1 MKASLYFFILYDRPE
16 KVSDSDISFVVPEKK
31 SEMPECLYTYE
42 KYDDKKYKYN
52 KIYKVDKS
60 LGKGEKKNEYY
71 FEFIIKEE
79 KYRISFD
86 SKGNT
91 FVYDIRLVFGKKIL
105 EIVRNISQNKEYI
118 KKTEIFIEALKENKE
133 ETLIDTLYKETLH
146 LYKKKKG
153 FSFLIGL
160 FVKIYKKKDLCSK
173 LLKTFKEMNDNKK
186 DNEKNQDRKPF
197 LKDYI
202 PDLEKIKSEADKYN
216 TIDFYGIILSY
227 FNYYDYNKF
236 GSILKELYD
245 KKPKDLFEI
254 MIIYNTHLKNLIREN
269 SDFFNKFISYT
280 IENKDFDCFGKALNY
295 INDIETFL
303 IAITYCIENNKEDIL
318 SKCKD
323 NDKII
328 KLDNLKFKEKEKNK
342 GKNIIISSDES
353 SNNYIKRTLEMI
365 EEIINFSSENDMV
378 LVHFTNSFWY
388 YILNCFNEPNQENI
402 ENCNKIRMTFIKYY
416 DLVTKV
422 IKKNEN
428 KIKKDVINY
437 YEKDE
442 FAILLDEII
451 RKYLNHEKSLTN
463 IEKLG
468 FISKHNPFY
477 NKENINFS
485 NKRELDILDLFNL
498 NDINNDFVHDFKGM
512 GFESIF
518 KDKLPEY
525 IKKIMDKIK
534 TVKNFIPTIE
544 LINIDNLDN
553 KNLFLDILNKKYEN
567 IIVNNIK
574 NLKSQDLKEAIDV
587 IVQITLK
594 NYFYKDGQKKF
605 DFIENQIKNLDKS
618 IIADIFIEI
627 LNVLY
632 NKNDNEDENIDKED
646 ENRDKE
652 DNSEEEKNNIEEENS
667 NKDEDYNEEENDK
680 FYQLR
685 NYIID
690 EFSKNI
696 NNSSDINNIIK
707 LINIFK
713 GNNKINDNENNQNI
727 NPTEKEIKNI
737 KIINEILNKLIK
749 AHSFNRDDFFSNN
762 QNINIELL
770 YALYKNEIITKDE
783 HNNQDYYE
791 EIQNV
796 LKEIKNDIAGDIK
809 KSKLEEFLKMDKS
822 IIIERLS
829 LMNLYEKFDPD
840 INYDALKKQNDKI
853 KKDINT
859 LIFIKANLIE
869 YYKETYQDKITS
881 MKEVIENNK
890 NKRIK
895 EYRDGKIENLI
906 EEIGENG
913 EKLENGIDL
922 KDLAN
927 KINDVK
933 NFLLFKVIYKN
944 NPGKNENEHFYNA
957 YNKLNSIKSLLNK
970 ENGNINDIINTLD
983 KDYKQII
990 NEIREKLSKIE
1001 EDKVRDFITTL
1012 EKYCDIKDTKLM
1024 KELTILFKAKKYEID
1039 IKAIIFFFEY
1049 FQKYNQK
1056 WNELFP
1062 KKDYQK
1068 ENEND
1073 FNHIKKDLQLLQ
1085 KNDIYDY
1092 ELIKPYNTIF
1102 KCLYEKNEAIDFLFK
1117 KTKDDIKELK
1127 KKIQPTDRT
1136 IDINDIISTEKCI
1149 YDITEMKKLKD
1160 NFKIF
1165 NYITNMNQERIDN
1178 FKTYSKIY
1186 NSIIELDDSAEDLED
1201 NIHAQVLKLI
1211 KNSTLSILQDT
1222 EIFLYYDDVK
1232 KKYIGDEENEDKKDI
1247 NDLINL
1253 KNQIH
1258 IKNNEEYSEDSE
1270 LNSKFKDLIFF
1281 KRIISEIEL
1290 INRDMKIL
1298 RKKGSSLPIQ
1308 ITITISKNKN
1318 EDPSIKY
1325 KIDKLQTNFEF
1336 IKKFLFDAKNTYISQ
1351 LNSNYKEKLNLRFV
1365 YGKQFR
1371 TIMKHLG
1378 SDYKIDSFLR
1388 YILNNTDNNESVN
1401 EGEKITLYNANDY
1414 IKYYEIYNQNSLD
1427 MISKYITSLFNKN
1440 NKESVKEH
1448 YYQIGIKTKEIYKG
1462 IDIYECGKLTMEES
1476 ILILFLEKTNNLPIA
1491 QNVLIANKETSSEE
1505 IQAFFHRAIL
1515 CIYNTLFV
1523 VGINDSF
1530 TEYQKSIMNS
1540 YIDNLLTYKYNLYKN
1555 DKNMKD
1561 INRLSSKDYLE
1572 SYIVFVYDEKN
1583 RNIIPFINEINK
1595 FTPKD
1600 EEKKNIEEGFDK
1612 KSGNFELKRS
1622 GTIRRS
1628 SIKINKDID
1637 YSSKFENILV
1647 ITSEI
1652 CGLGKSEKIRQ
1663 MITIEQ
1669 KKKYFTFQ
1677 LGGILTKTTIYE
1689 KLKNLIDEINRV
1701 KTAENLEY
1709 KNIAI
1714 HLNLTESKETTIINE
1729 FFFSFLITKF
1739 YTNNENIIYVPKD
1752 IYIYIEIPNCFENY
1766 FSHFGIL
1773 KIFKKDNI
1781 TFENMPKFNYSKDY
1795 INIFERMLG
1804 HKLNEDIQKFVEQYI
1819 GVEKYSYHQINIFM
1833 KLFISQYNKFSTRL
1847 TFLDNG
1853 EDVTEKCIQE
1863 FAYCTKY
1870 FTNGGF
1876 PRLLT
1881 GLFEKEEKQDYLDK
1895 LSKIFDNDL
1904 INTKKDDY
1912 INKLS
1917 KIFDKDLRNLKKE
1930 VFINQLSK
1938 IFDKDIKNM
1947 KKDEYMNELSEVYD
1961 SIMKKEDYIDKLSRI
1976 YDNDLHNIQFETP
1989 LIFIIKKEKQSF
2001 YDELMIPTKD
2011 SEESKKY
2018 QKSSDYLRRIKQV
2031 LDLPYSKK
2039 DLLSIIEEK
2048 NNNYVITND
2057 NFKKM
2062 VLLVYRI
2069 IADVPVII
2077 MGDTGCGKTA
2087 LITVLNQIIHNGGNT
2102 LYLDKMKMMGPDGK
2116 LNKNKYNIDDE
2127 KNKTIPSLIIIN
2139 IHPGITDKIL
2149 CDYMEKVNKIAE
2161 KDNKEIWLFFDEMN
2175 TCLSLSLLTE
2185 IFINRTYNEKPLC
2198 KNIRIIGACNPYRR
2212 RKGNKEKCGLSL
2224 SNDNE
2229 EELVYLVQPL
2239 PQSLLYYVFSFG
2251 SIDSEDEKKYIHS
2264 IIQKSFTKEENTL
2277 HNITRDAIS
2286 ACHIYLREKFD
2297 ASVVSLREI
2306 ARFSKCIEFFNNYF
2320 DIKNKFENKNR
2331 KIKLENNKKNNK
2343 LRSIICSIYL
2353 CYYIRLTSKDL
2364 RSQFEQKL
2372 RPILLKLIN
2381 NDENFK
2387 EEDVSFIKAI
2397 KNNKD
2402 LTNEIIKNGEKIEQ
2416 FGDFIKIEQDYL
2428 IEQIDLDKGIG
2439 KNSLLKENVFL
2450 LFVSV
2455 ITNIPLIIIG
2465 KPGTGKSLSAQLIC
2479 KSMRGKYSKKNTF
2492 FHEFKKINQIYF
2504 QGSESTQPEDVQ
2516 RLFRKGENK
2525 LENYK
2530 KRKIDE
2536 KDIPIIMILFDE
2548 LGLAERSKS
2557 NPLKVLHSKLEYTG
2571 KEEGISFVGISNY
2584 TLDAAKVNR
2593 ALVLS
2598 VPDLDQE
2605 LEDLINTSQNIVES
2619 IESEA
2624 TERKLKNE
2632 KIFEII
2638 SKTYFA
2644 YKQEL
2649 KIIKEL
2655 VVYQNY
2661 LKEKYIQKNEKD
2673 NNQKNE
2679 EEQKE
2684 KSASIH
2690 TEEEK
2695 TKTSNDKII
2704 NENNT
2709 FESIKTE
2716 KLFKNL
2722 YKKEKK
2728 IRIDFHGNR
2737 DFYYLIK
2744 GIAYKLVSI
2753 GETTDKDKVPIIIKY
2768 IERNF
2773 GGIEYEIDIDFKNI
2787 PEGMRKEVNLIK
2799 IILKKYNENY
2809 EKEITKLNSVYLF
2822 TQLYNKECEKI
2833 DPKSNLIVEN
2843 KLIEEYDLSG
2853 SINDNINDNNSRYL
2867 LLEISPTLSTLIYQN
2882 IVLQSKLK
2890 PVELYDG
2897 STFIKDNNKE
2907 YRFRKINQIQDDA
2920 QKDKLI
2926 VIENLNQ
2933 IHPFLFDLYNMNYII
2948 KDESKYVRICL
2959 ENFNEQLTKI
2969 NDKFR
2974 IIILV
2979 DKNFVKK
2986 CDLAFLNRLE
2996 KLILTFDNLLDSDSK
3011 NISKN
3016 LINEINL
3023 KKIIGKY
3030 ENINYSL
3037 EDLLINCGD
3046 EDIQG
3051 LIYYFN
3057 NELKKGEEEQD
3068 NDEKKEKKAEVEEKI
3083 KNQVINKIYKILP
3096 QDIICIL
3103 PDTNKIKEMYKRGQN
3118 IFYNF
3123 EDYINDNELKNN
3135 KYKISIIYTFT
3146 SIANIVRGLN
3156 QDMRIM
3162 ISQINS
3168 ENELKDIIYEL
3179 KKKNENN
3186 KGKKEY
3192 NIIID
3197 FEQSNSKII
3206 KFVSNFIMNK
3216 IKDDEHKY
3224 NYILIIHIN
3233 RHFKY
3238 NENKNK
3244 KNKERI
3250 YSLPDINPK
3259 INQIFIDD
3267 LNSNNEIKLKDLLIM
3282 DIKQVLKKYKK
3293 FLKLREEFDKSLI
3306 NILTEE
3312 LRDPKLEKKEINDY
3326 INKIQSYMNENKE
3339 IKNKI
3344 IEMAYNIS
3352 EDDDVEQISNCKD
3365 IIENLYNTNYIKKY
3379 TIDIKSCL
3387 IKYIKD
3393 NIFIKNFEKI
3403 IKKLEDNNIL
3413 TTIFN
3418 LQNNNFEV
3426 INRDDVENLLLTYLD
3441 TFKIVK
3447 NEQYKP
3453 KFLFKY
3459 NIPGLYKF
3467 YQDISYYISK
3477 DIASNYFYYEKKI
3490 RETKNL
3496 DDKIKDDFHEQEQM
3510 YLYKVIEN
3518 LKISENKFLN
3528 ELLNKV
3534 SANLIF
3540 AEYVTFYLEKYK
3552 KENKFN
3558 EKNNIYHK
3566 LIEIL
3571 LKLRFNEENEIIQ
3584 ENNSLNIL
3592 CLKIMWIESNV
3603 NYILNIFQIFESAN
3617 QICNKLVD
3625 KVEDLIFNEDENKLK
3640 YITNENKKHSK
3651 EVNECFY
3658 ILLASI
3664 CYCITSE
3671 EINLTELTNNIEK
3684 NEIDIEYYLFNL
3696 KEINKTLQNLNNDL
3710 HLSLNEMYIIDEFI
3724 KVIEIFIKKNNIKK
3738 INELKNLIRDNAK
3751 IIQKYHN
3758 NEDKKTLIE
3767 ELSKNFEKIYES
3779 IKKDASKNIDNFYD
3793 NLRYIFYKEIQK
3805 ISDDSYRYTIFE
3817 KVIENDEILKKSNKI
3832 LQILL
3837 KKYVPIDK
3845 YMENK
3850 KYILENNDDIIILI
3864 EGKLKDNFTLSETL
3878 LYFFENSSL
3887 NYLRNKKEIKGN
3899 NNEKKLVP
3907 LDLEEE
3913 PFTILKDC
3921 YQFLNDYIN
3930 TPGKFDSQKKEICKL
3945 YCIGYI
3951 KTYIYKFAKALEDD
3965 KYKDKYPKNIR
3976 DFIKRDVKEKEEN
3989 KILKI
3994 MRLYFY
4000 KILYND
4006 FTINVFLDKKL
4017 INKFGLK
4024 EFNDYKNLIKTD
4036 ELENINKID
4045 YQIKT
4050 LQEGYQNVYKM
4061 IEKYKVDHFEKM
4073 VKKTD
4078 DLNIIEEYGLDNFYI
4093 VSYNIILINLQLV
4106 NCNNNS
4112 DIMKNFYNNVCMP
4125 IFGKNKDKLLSNAI
4139 QLFYDINKYKSIK
4152 QSYNIDS
4159 NKINSL
4165 FYGYRFCLNALSSK
4179 NTSGIYYLLYTN
4191 DKINEYFYPGNN
4203 IKKNKIYSSIIEHF
4217 KKRPNEG
4224 CYVCLCKEG
4233 GYYFSIPS
4241 GFPGQRELGKKCPK
4255 CNQPIGSKG
4264 KGWIYESIESI
4275 KRKDFYRIL
4284 KDEKEEKKINQNDD
4298 NRKKLKS
4305 INHITLN
4312 EYKKKYI
4319 EKMDH
4324 KEEKGI
4330 YIPLDKS
4337 DFKSDSKIVRNLSQ
4351 ISFRLLNYILYSH
4364 LFFAKLISEGE
4375 NDFDK
4380 YLPKEMSWIEAIYE
4394 NWNIL
4399 KNELLKI
4406 KINSIEKFTSYIFT
4420 SLFPKLNSQ
4429 SHIETYEK
4437 LIEFEGELEKLIQK
4451 SIEDYK
4457 TELSKNEDIKKQN
4470 DEDKNSFIS
4479 LLKETYS
4486 SYYYRD
4492 TLPFYEYFYYTDY
4505 LNKKY
4510 IIEKMS
4516 HMEDNKYP
4524 LLKYYLDSYNK
4535 DKSDKNKYSLE
4546 DLNLFKTV
4554 LNLFN
4559 ENYSNRISKKDAK
4572 NKILKDEKIYKNNED
4587 KINKFIKFYNNIR
4600 KKGTRELGIENP
4612 ITDFLL
4618 IDNEFGEAYKNIYN
4632 NFINEQNMKLEKLL
4646 DEKIDKGIF
4655 DINCKNKINIQQI
4668 DENEIFTLNLPK
4680 KISFLDILYNSSYRK
4695 ILDSISRDYEVYK
4708 EFVINYDLI
4717 EKYMTELLLSNK
4729 KLLTSNITEFID
4741 NTELFSNQ
4749 VTDIMSTF
4757 YKKYNVESI
4766 SLEDKADIFIYCEE
4780 NQNDDSLY
4788 KNIIKDFSTLIK
4800 YLNDIKNENNTMEI
4814 TEKTYIYKL
4823 IDILKDKFSI
4833 NFQKLFSNKDNF
4845 TVGKTLGIFGY
4856 LFKKIFE
4863 NIKNDMDLD
4872 TNGLSK
4878 ESKEKI
4884 DNYNEK
4890 EKCHPIKKRDFA
4902 AAIRLFAT
4910 FVLYL
4915 EDDKENKIK
4924 LNNNNIVNYLK
4935 PEDLWDKDVFSD
4947 EYFKKNLIE
4956 LKSFNLKI
4964 NSIISLY
4971 DYLVEDIKDDSD
4983 EAVKKF
4989 IEERNK
4995 IAEDKNTKV
5004 DDPGDKINE
5013 DSDDNRSSNGSDDDE
5028 NVNDD
5033 DD

>member
-1 MKASLYFFILYDRPE
+1 MTTSLYFFILYDRPE
-16 KVSDSDISFVVPEKK
+16 KISDNDISFVIPEKQ
-31 SEMPECLYTYE
+31 SQIPECFYTYE
-42 KYDDKKYKYN
+42 KYDNNKYYYN

-60 LGKGEKKNEYY
+60 LGQGDKKNEYY
-71 FEFIIKEE
+71 FEFIIGEE
-79 KYRISFD
+79 KYRISFET
-86 SKGNT
+86 KKNT

-105 EIVRNISQNKEYI
+105 EIVRNINQNKEYI
-118 KKTEIFIEALKENKE
+118 KKTEIFIEALKKNKE
-133 ETLIDTLYKETLH
+133 ENLIDTLYKEAIN

-160 FVKIYKKKDLCSK
+160 FVKIYKKKDLCSE
-173 LLKTFKEMNDNKK
+173 LLKIFKEMNYKKK
-186 DNEKNQDRKPF
+186 DNDKNLDRKSF

-202 PDLEKIKSEADKYN
+202 PDLETIKSEADKYN

-227 FNYYDYNKF
+227 FNYYDYNNF
-236 GSILKELYD
+236 VSILKELYD
-245 KKPKDLFEI
+245 KKQEDLFEI

-269 SDFFNKFISYT
+269 SDFFNTFISYT
-280 IENKDFDCFGKALNY
+280 IKNKDFNCFEKALNY

-303 IAITYCIENNKEDIL
+303 NAITYCIKKNKEDIL

-342 GKNIIISSDES
+342 GKNTIIFSDEI
-353 SNNYIKRTLEMI
+353 SNNYITEIMKKI
-365 EEIINFSSENDMV
+365 EDIIGFSSENDMI

-388 YILNCFNEPNQENI
+388 YILYCFREPNQENI
-402 ENCNKIRMTFIKYY
+402 LNCKNIRMTFIKYY

-422 IKKNEN
+422 FKNKES
-428 KIKKDVINY
+428 KIKKDAINY

-442 FAILLDEII
+442 FAILLDQII
-451 RKYLNHEKSLTN
+451 RKYLNNEKYMTN

-468 FISKHNPFY
+468 LITKYNPFY
-477 NKENINFS
+477 STENINFS
-485 NKRELDILDLFNL
+485 NKRDLDILDLFNL
-498 NDINNDFVHDFKGM
+498 NDIDNDFVQYFKGM

-534 TVKNFIPTIE
+534 TIKNFIPTIE

-553 KNLFLDILNKKYEN
+553 KNLFLDILNKKYES
-567 IIVNNIK
+567 IIVNNIQ
-574 NLKSQDLKEAIDV
+574 NLKGQDLKEAIDA

-594 NYFYKDGQKKF
+594 NYIYKEAQERF
-605 DFIENQIKNLDKS
+605 EFIENQIKNLDKS

-627 LNVLY
+627 INVLY
-632 NKNDNEDENIDKED
+632 NKNDKED

-652 DNSEEEKNNIEEENS
+652 DNSEEEKNNKEEKSNEDENS
-667 NKDEDYNEEENDK
+667 NEEENDK
-680 FYQLR
+680 FCELR
-685 NYIID
+685 KYIID
-690 EFSKNI
+690 EFSKNM

-707 LINIFK
+707 LINTFK
-713 GNNKINDNENNQNI
+713 GNNKINDKENNQND
-727 NPTEKEIKNI
+727 NPTEKEDKNT

-749 AHSFNRDDFFSNN
+749 DHSFNRDDFFSNN

-770 YALYKNEIITKDE
+770 SALYKNNIIIKDE
-783 HNNQDYYE
+783 NNNQIYYD
-791 EIQNV
+791 EIQKL
-796 LKEIKNDIAGDIK
+796 LKEIKKDIDGDIK
-809 KSKLEEFLKMDKS
+809 KSKLEEFLKIDES
-822 IIIERLS
+822 LIIQRLS
-829 LMNLYEKFDPD
+829 LMNLYENFETEKNYNELKNQNNEINRD
-840 INYDALKKQNDKI
+840 IDTLK
-853 KKDINT
+853 
-859 LIFIKANLIE
+859 FIKDNLIE
-869 YYKETYQDKITS
+869 YYKETYQEKITS

-895 EYRDGKIENLI
+895 EYKGGKIKNLI
-906 EEIGENG
+906 EEIGEKG
-913 EKLENGIDL
+913 EKGNDL
-922 KDLAN
+922 KELAK
-927 KINDVK
+927 KIDSVK
-933 NFLLFKVIYKN
+933 KFLLFEVIYKN
-944 NPGKNENEHFYNA
+944 NPGRNENEHFENA
-957 YNKLNSIKSLLNK
+957 YKKLDSIKKLLNK
-970 ENGNINDIINTLD
+970 GNDKIDEIINSLD
-983 KDYKQII
+983 KDYRQII
-990 NEIREKLSKIE
+990 KEIREKLSKNEDRARNFIE
-1001 EDKVRDFITTL
+1001 TL
-1012 EKYCDIKDTKLM
+1012 KNYFNIKDKNLM
-1024 KELTILFKAKKYEID
+1024 NELTILFKAKKYEID
-1039 IKAIIFFFEY
+1039 INGILFFFEY
-1049 FQKYNQK
+1049 FQKDNQI
-1056 WNELFP
+1056 WNKLFP

-1073 FNHIKKDLQLLQ
+1073 FNHIKNDLKLL
-1085 KNDIYDY
+1085 KSNGIYDY
-1092 ELIKPYNTIF
+1092 ESIKPYNTIF
-1102 KCLYEKNEAIDFLFK
+1102 TCLYEKNEAIDFLFK
-1117 KTKDDIKELK
+1117 KTINDIEGLK

-1136 IDINDIISTEKCI
+1136 INIKDIISTEKCI
-1149 YDITEMKKLKD
+1149 YDITEMKKIKD

-1165 NYITNMNQERIDN
+1165 AYIKNMTPERIEN
-1178 FKTYSKIY
+1178 FETYSKIY
-1186 NSIIELDDSAEDLED
+1186 NSIIELDDSADELED

-1211 KNSTLSILQDT
+1211 KDSTLSILQDT

-1232 KKYIGDEENEDKKDI
+1232 KKKIGDKENEDKKNI

-1258 IKNNEEYSEDSE
+1258 IKNDEEYSLDPG

-1290 INRDMKIL
+1290 INKDMKIL

-1308 ITITISKNKN
+1308 ITITISKKKD
-1318 EDPSIKY
+1318 EDPSIEY
-1325 KIDKLQTNFEF
+1325 KIDKFQTNFEF
-1336 IKKFLFDAKNTYISQ
+1336 IKNFLFNAKNTYISQ
-1351 LNSNYKEKLNLRFV
+1351 LNSNYKEKLNLRFL

-1388 YILNNTDNNESVN
+1388 YILNNTDNKESVI
-1401 EGEKITLYNANDY
+1401 EGEKISVRNADDY
-1414 IKYYEIYNQNSLD
+1414 IKFYELYNQNSLD
-1427 MISKYITSLFNKN
+1427 MISQYITSLFYKN
-1440 NKESVKEH
+1440 NKKSVKEH
-1448 YYQIGIKTKEIYKG
+1448 YYQIGIKTEEIYKG
-1462 IDIYECGKLTMEES
+1462 IDIYKCGKLSMEES
-1476 ILILFLEKTNNLPIA
+1476 ILNLFLEKTNSLPIA

-1515 CIYNTLFV
+1515 CIYNSLFV

-1540 YIDNLLTYKYNLYKN
+1540 YIDNLLTYKYNIYKK
-1555 DKNMKD
+1555 DKKIID
-1561 INRLSSKDYLE
+1561 INRLKSKDYLE
-1572 SYIVFVYDEKN
+1572 SYIVFLYDEKN
-1583 RNIIPFINEINK
+1583 RNIIPFINEIIK
-1595 FTPKD
+1595 FTPKVD
-1600 EEKKNIEEGFDK
+1600 EKNIIEEGFDK
-1612 KSGNFELKRS
+1612 KSGNFKLKRS
-1622 GTIRRS
+1622 PSFRQNYIE
-1628 SIKINKDID
+1628 IKENID

-1663 MITIEQ
+1663 MIIQEN
-1669 KKKYFTFQ
+1669 KEYFTFQ

-1689 KLKNLIDEINRV
+1689 KLKNLLDEINKV
-1701 KTAENLEY
+1701 KTAKNLEY

-1766 FSHFGIL
+1766 FSQFGIL
-1773 KIFKKDNI
+1773 KIFKKYNI
-1781 TFENMPKFNYSKDY
+1781 TFENMPKFKYTKDY
-1795 INIFERMLG
+1795 INIFTRMLG
-1804 HKLNEDIQKFVEQYI
+1804 HKSNEDIQKFVEHYI
-1819 GVEKYSYHQINIFM
+1819 GVEKYSYHQINIFI
-1833 KLFISQYNKFSTRL
+1833 KLFISQYNKFSTTL
-1847 TFLDNG
+1847 KFLDNNLN
-1853 EDVTEKCIQE
+1853 DVTDKCIQE
-1863 FAYCTKY
+1863 FANCTKY

-1881 GLFEKEEKQDYLDK
+1881 GLFEKEEKQDYIDK
-1895 LSKIFDNDL
+1895 LSKIFDIDL
-1904 INTKKDDY
+1904 QYMKKHDY

-1917 KIFDKDLRNLKKE
+1917 KIFDNDLRNMKKE
-1930 VFINQLSK
+1930 VFINKLSK
-1938 IFDKDIKNM
+1938 IFDNNIRNM
-1947 KKDEYMNELSEVYD
+1947 KKDDYMSELSEVYD

-1976 YDNDLHNIQFETP
+1976 YDNDLRNMHFETP
-1989 LIFIIKKEKQSF
+1989 LIFIFKKENQIF
-2001 YDELMIPTKD
+2001 YDELMIPTKG

-2018 QKSSDYLRRIKQV
+2018 KESSDYLTRIKRI

-2062 VLLVYRI
+2062 VLLIYRI
-2069 IADVPVII
+2069 NADVPVII

-2116 LNKNKYNIDDE
+2116 LNKNKYDID
-2127 KNKTIPSLIIIN
+2127 KNETIPTLIIIN

-2149 CDYMEKVNKIAE
+2149 CDYMEKVNKIAK

-2198 KNIRIIGACNPYRR
+2198 KNIRFIGACNPYRR
-2212 RKGNKEKCGLSL
+2212 RKDNKEKCGLSL

-2251 SIDSEDEKKYIHS
+2251 SIDSEDEKKYIQS
-2264 IIQKSFTKEENTL
+2264 IIQKSFTEEENTL

-2320 DIKNKFENKNR
+2320 DIKNKFKNKNS
-2331 KIKLENNKKNNK
+2331 KKHLENNKKNNK

-2353 CYYIRLTSKDL
+2353 CYYIRLTSQEL
-2364 RSQFEQKL
+2364 RTEFEQKL

-2387 EEDVSFIKAI
+2387 EEGGDFISAI
-2397 KNNKD
+2397 KNNDD
-2402 LTNEIIKNGEKIEQ
+2402 LKKEIISKGEIIKQ
-2416 FGDFIKIEQDYL
+2416 FSDFIKIEQDYL

-2479 KSMRGKYSKKNTF
+2479 KSMRGKYSKKNSF

-2525 LENYK
+2525 LEHYK
-2530 KRKIDE
+2530 ERKIDE

-2557 NPLKVLHSKLEYTG
+2557 NPLKILHSKLEYTG
-2571 KEEGISFVGISNY
+2571 KEEGISFIGISNY

-2593 ALVLS
+2593 ALILS
-2598 VPDLDQE
+2598 VPDLDQK

-2638 SKTYFA
+2638 SNTYFA
-2644 YKQEL
+2644 YKAKL

-2655 VVYQNY
+2655 VVYKNY
-2661 LKEKYIQKNEKD
+2661 LKEKYIPKNEKD
-2673 NNQKNE
+2673 NDQKNKEEQE
-2679 EEQKE
+2679 EE
-2684 KSASIH
+2684 SNSIH
-2690 TEEEK
+2690 TNEEN
-2695 TKTSNDKII
+2695 TKTSNDKVIYEI
-2704 NENNT
+2704 NT

-2728 IRIDFHGNR
+2728 IRNDFHGNR

-2744 GIAYKLVSI
+2744 GIAYKLVSLE
-2753 GETTDKDKVPIIIKY
+2753 ETTDKDKVPIIIKY
-2768 IERNF
+2768 IERNL
-2773 GGIEYEIDIDFKNI
+2773 GGIEYEIDIDFNNI
-2787 PEGMRKEVNLIK
+2787 PDGIRKEVDLIENILKEYDKDYKEK
-2799 IILKKYNENY
+2799 II
-2809 EKEITKLNSVYLF
+2809 KLNSVYLF
-2822 TQLYNKECEKI
+2822 IQLYNKECEKI
-2833 DPKSNLIVEN
+2833 DPKSNLKIEN
-2843 KLIEEYDLSG
+2843 KLIKEYDLKNC
-2853 SINDNINDNNSRYL
+2853 INDNIRDKTSRYL
-2867 LLEISPTLSTLIYQN
+2867 LLEISPTLTTLIYQN
-2882 IVLQSKLK
+2882 IVLQNKLK
-2890 PVELYDG
+2890 PVIELYDG
-2897 STFIKDNNKE
+2897 SPFIKDNNKE

-2920 QKDKLI
+2920 KEDKLI

-2948 KDESKYVRICL
+2948 KDENKYVRICL

-2969 NDKFR
+2969 DEKFR

-2996 KLILTFDNLLDSDSK
+2996 KLILTFDNLLNNNLK
-3011 NISKN
+3011 NISRN
-3016 LINEINL
+3016 LIEEINF
-3023 KKIIGKY
+3023 KKYIDKY
-3030 ENINYSL
+3030 KKINYSL

-3057 NELKKGEEEQD
+3057 NELEKGDEEQD
-3068 NDEKKEKKAEVEEKI
+3068 NDEKKKEKAEEEI
-3083 KNQVINKIYKILP
+3083 KNQVISKIYKILP

-3103 PDTNKIKEMYKRGQN
+3103 PNENEIRKMYDKGQN

-3123 EDYINDNELKNN
+3123 EDYINDKEFKKNE
-3135 KYKISIIYTFT
+3135 YKISIIYTFT

-3168 ENELKDIIYEL
+3168 EKELKDIIYDL

-3206 KFVSNFIMNK
+3206 KFISNFIMNN
-3216 IKDDEHKY
+3216 IKDYEQKY

-3233 RHFKY
+3233 RHFFY
-3238 NENKNK
+3238 NDSKNK

-3267 LNSNNEIKLKDLLIM
+3267 LNSNNKIKLKDLLTM
-3282 DIKQVLKKYKK
+3282 DIKEVLKKYRE
-3293 FLKLREEFDKSLI
+3293 FLKLSEEFDKSLI
-3306 NILTEE
+3306 NTLTKE
-3312 LRDPKLEKKEINDY
+3312 LSDLNLDEKEINDY
-3326 INKIQSYMNENKE
+3326 ITQIQSYMNENKN
-3339 IKNKI
+3339 IKKKI

-3352 EDDDVEQISNCKD
+3352 EDDSEDQISKCKD

-3379 TIDIKSCL
+3379 TIDIISCL
-3387 IKYIKD
+3387 INYIKD
-3393 NIFIKNFEKI
+3393 NIFIKNLEKI

-3413 TTIFN
+3413 TTIFK
-3418 LQNNNFEV
+3418 LQINNFEV
-3426 INRDDVENLLLTYLD
+3426 INKDVVQELLLIFLD
-3441 TFKIVK
+3441 TFKFVK
-3447 NEQYKP
+3447 DELYKP

-3467 YQDISYYISK
+3467 YEDISYYITK
-3477 DIASNYFYYEKKI
+3477 DIASNYFYYEKKL
-3490 RETKNL
+3490 REIKNL
-3496 DDKIKDDFHEQEQM
+3496 DDKIMDKIKDNFHEKEQE
-3510 YLYKVIEN
+3510 YLTNIIDN
-3518 LKISENKFLN
+3518 LNISENKFLN

-3540 AEYVTFYLEKYK
+3540 TEYVTFYLQKYK
-3552 KENKFN
+3552 KENEFN

-3571 LKLRFNEENEIIQ
+3571 LKLRFNDENGVVQ
-3584 ENNSLNIL
+3584 ENISLNIL

-3603 NYILNIFQIFESAN
+3603 NYILNIFKIFESAN

-3625 KVEDLIFNEDENKLK
+3625 KIEDLIFKEDENKLK
-3640 YITNENKKHSK
+3640 YITNENKKHTK

-3684 NEIDIEYYLFNL
+3684 NEIEIDYYLFNL

-3710 HLSLNEMYIIDEFI
+3710 HLSLNEMYIIDELI

-3738 INELKNLIRDNAK
+3738 IKELKNLIRDNAI
-3751 IIQKYHN
+3751 IIQKYPK
-3758 NEDKKTLIE
+3758 NEDKNNLIKD
-3767 ELSKNFEKIYES
+3767 LSKNFEKIYES
-3779 IKKDASKNIDNFYD
+3779 IMKDVTTKNIDNFYD

-3805 ISDDSYRYTIFE
+3805 ISDDSYRYNIFE
-3817 KVIENDEILKKSNKI
+3817 KVIKNDEILKKSNEI
-3832 LQILL
+3832 FQTLL
-3837 KKYVPIDK
+3837 KKYILIDK
-3845 YMENK
+3845 YKDNK
-3850 KYILENNDDIIILI
+3850 DFILNNNDDIIILI
-3864 EGKLKDNFTLSETL
+3864 EDELNDNFTLSETL

-3887 NYLRNKKEIKGN
+3887 NYLRSKKEIKGS
-3899 NNEKKLVP
+3899 NNEIKKVP

-3921 YQFLNDYIN
+3921 YQFLNDYISN
-3930 TPGKFDSQKKEICKL
+3930 PEKFNSQKKEICKL

-3965 KYKDKYPKNIR
+3965 KYKDKYPDKIR
-3976 DFIKRDVKEKEEN
+3976 DFIKYNVKEKEEN

-4006 FTINVFLDKKL
+4006 YTINVFLDKKL
-4017 INKFGLK
+4017 FTKFGLK
-4024 EFNDYKNLIKTD
+4024 EFNDYKNLIKID
-4036 ELENINKID
+4036 ELENIYKID

-4050 LQEGYQNVYKM
+4050 LKNGYQNVYEM
-4061 IEKYKVDHFEKM
+4061 IEKYKFGGFKKV
-4073 VKKTD
+4073 VKNTD

-4093 VSYNIILINLQLV
+4093 VSYNIILVNLQLE
-4106 NCNNNS
+4106 NSNNNS
-4112 DIMKNFYNNVCMP
+4112 DIMNNFYNNVCKP
-4125 IFGKNKDKLLSNAI
+4125 IFGNKKDKLLSNAI
-4139 QLFYDINKYKSIK
+4139 QLFYDISKYKSIK

-4159 NKINSL
+4159 KKIHSL
-4165 FYGYRFCLNALSSK
+4165 LYGYRFCLNALSSTNK
-4179 NTSGIYYLLYTN
+4179 SGIYYPLYNN
-4191 DKINEYFYPGNN
+4191 DNINEYFYPGNN
-4203 IKKNKIYSSIIEHF
+4203 IKKNCVYSSIIDHF
-4217 KKRPNEG
+4217 KYKSNEG

-4241 GFPGQRELGKKCPK
+4241 GFPGQSELGKKCPK
-4255 CNQPIGSKG
+4255 CNKPIGSED
-4264 KGWIYESIESI
+4264 KGWIKESLKSI

-4284 KDEKEEKKINQNDD
+4284 KDEKEENKINKNDEKR
-4298 NRKKLKS
+4298 NKLKN

-4312 EYKKKYI
+4312 EYKKRYI
-4319 EKMDH
+4319 EQKDH
-4324 KEEKGI
+4324 KNEKGI
-4330 YIPLDKS
+4330 YIPPSDS

-4364 LFFAKLISEGE
+4364 LFFARILSEGK

-4380 YLPKEMSWIEAIYE
+4380 YLPNDMSWIDAIYE

-4399 KNELLKI
+4399 KNELLKV
-4406 KINSIEKFTSYIFT
+4406 KINSIEKFTSYLFT
-4420 SLFPKLNSQ
+4420 SLFPILNLQ
-4429 SHIETYEK
+4429 SHIESYEK
-4437 LIEFEGELEKLIQK
+4437 LIEFEGELERLIQK
-4451 SIEDYK
+4451 SIKQYK
-4457 TELSKNEDIKKQN
+4457 NELSKNEDIKKQN
-4470 DEDKNSFIS
+4470 DEDKNSFIN

-4492 TLPFYEYFYYTDY
+4492 KLPFYEYFYYTDY
-4505 LNKKY
+4505 LNRKY

-4524 LLKYYLDSYNK
+4524 FLKYYLDSYNK

-4546 DLNLFKTV
+4546 DLNLFNTV

-4559 ENYSNRISKKDAK
+4559 ENYSNRISKKDAI
-4572 NKILKDEKIYKNNED
+4572 NKILKKENIYKNNDD
-4587 KINKFIKFYNNIR
+4587 KINKFIKFYNHIR
-4600 KKGTRELGIENP
+4600 KKGTRELSIDNP

-4618 IDNEFGEAYKNIYN
+4618 IDNEFGEAYKNIYY

-4655 DINCKNKINIQQI
+4655 DISCKNKINIQQI

-4708 EFVINYDLI
+4708 EFEINYDLI

-4729 KLLTSNITEFID
+4729 KLLNSNITEFID

-4757 YKKYNVESI
+4757 YKNYNVESI
-4766 SLEDKADIFIYCEE
+4766 SLDDKADIFIYCKE
-4780 NQNDDSLY
+4780 NKRDEILY
-4788 KNIIKDFSTLIK
+4788 KDIIKDFSTLIK
-4800 YLNDIKNENNTMEI
+4800 NLNDIKNENIIKNENNAMEI

-4823 IDILKDKFSI
+4823 FDILKVKFSN
-4833 NFQKLFSNKDNF
+4833 NFQKLFNNKDNF
-4845 TVGKTLGIFGY
+4845 TIGKTLGIFGY
-4856 LFKKIFE
+4856 FFKKIFKD
-4863 NIKNDMDLD
+4863 IKNDMDLD
-4872 TNGLSK
+4872 TDGLSK

-4884 DNYNEK
+4884 DNYNENGK
-4890 EKCHPIKKRDFA
+4890 SHPIKKKDFA
-4902 AAIRLFAT
+4902 VAIRLFAI

-4915 EDDKENKIK
+4915 EEDKENKIK

-4935 PEDLWDKDVFSD
+4935 PKDLWDRDVYED

-4964 NSIISLY
+4964 NSIIPLY

-4983 EAVKKF
+4983 EAVENL

-4995 IAEDKNTKV
+4995 IAEGENPKV
-5004 DDPGDKINE
+5004 DDTRVK
-5013 DSDDNRSSNGSDDDE
+5013 DSDDDSKSRDDSDNDRSVDDE
-5028 NVNDD
+5028 D
-5033 DD
+5033 